1 MNLQQL
7 EERLGRL
14 LGIGTR
20 VSSVLLAIGLV
31 LWMALGNR
39 PLVAQT
45 LALGLIVLI
54 APPRSRVVVSAVG
67 FAAQRDWQMLG
78 MTALVIISLLISLVV
93 AFG

>member
-1 MNLQQL
+1 MKLQEL

-20 VSSVLLAIGLV
+20 VSSVLLAVGLT
-31 LWMALGNR
+31 LWMAVGNR
-39 PLVAQT
+39 PFVART

-54 APPRSRVVVSAVG
+54 ATPLSRVIVSAVG

-78 MTALVIISLLISLVV
+78 MTALVLISLLISVAV